1 MLSTFL
7 PAYRKTDSS
16 NHVLL
21 GFIKNWKKSLDN
33 KHFVGTVL
41 VDLSKVFNCIL
52 HDLTVAKFHGNGL
65 SEDQRMQ

>member
-7 PAYRKTDSS
+7 PAYRKTYSS
-16 NHVLL
+16 SHVLL
-21 GFIKNWKKSLDN
+21 GFIENWKKSLGN

-41 VDLSKVFNCIL
+41 VDLSKVFICIL
-52 HDLTVAKFHGNGL
+52 HDLIVAKFHGNGL